1 MSVSNCSSW
10 QTTTAEPGFSARAAD
25 TSDTALTLSRLSAVL
40 IFQAF
45 RPPRWHRQS
54 LNPPQHASEQ
64 APREMALRQQKPV
77 VTGMLYQ
84 PPAGLHQP
92 LLQAGQRPRSDS
104 LRQHEPPPQVA
115 QVVCDH
121 AEPQPNFV
129 GPESMA
135 AQPRHFHRLLPL
147 FDPLLGRPSL
157 VVEPYHR
164 PVRRLQIGHDEPD
177 AREQLPGM
185 MLDLRYHSPCR
196 RPTGCLV
203 EKALV
208 PHDRFVTGTPHRA
221 RQQF

>member
-1 MSVSNCSSW
+1 CSSW
-10 QTTTAEPGFSARAAD
+10 QPTTAEPGFSARAAD

-54 LNPPQHASEQ
+54 LNPP
-64 APREMALRQQKPV
+64 
-77 VTGMLYQ
+77 
-84 PPAGLHQP
+84 
-92 LLQAGQRPRSDS
+92 
-104 LRQHEPPPQVA
+104 PQVA

-135 AQPRHFHRLLPL
+135 AQPRHFHRFLPL
-147 FDPLLGRPSL
+147 FDPLLGRPLL

-185 MLDLRYHSPCR
+185 MLDLRYHSPC
-196 RPTGCLV
+196 
-203 EKALV
+203 
-208 PHDRFVTGTPHRA
+208 
-221 RQQF
+221 